1 MTFFFQTLKFH
12 FLLFSKAKQAVFF
25 TLFFPVFIFILF
37 SSIWGMKSIEYVKF
51 IMAGVIAMN
60 IASEG
65 MFSIG
70 GVIKEYYTS
79 GLMKMLKKTPL
90 NITIYITSLILSRVI
105 IISLVTLLISI
116 IAFLMF
122 HVDFFL
128 NDFIHYFLGIL
139 IGLFTFSFIGLTLSY
154 TAIKNKGNVG
164 ILNVVYYIL
173 IFSSNSFYPIGDFN
187 PFLNSIGNLF
197 PMNSVL
203 NILRSENVN
212 YIGLIIWFI
221 VPFISFQILI
231 KKIKNNR

>member
-1 MTFFFQTLKFH
+1 MTLFFQTLKFH
-12 FLLFSKAKQAVFF
+12 FLLFSKARQAVFF
-25 TLFFPVFIFILF
+25 TVFFPVFIFILF
-37 SSIWGMKSIEYVKF
+37 SSIWGIKSIEYVKF

-70 GVIKEYYTS
+70 GVIKEYYAS
-79 GLMKMLKKTPL
+79 GLMKMIKKTPL
-90 NITIYITSLILSRVI
+90 NITLYITCLILSRVI
-105 IISLVTLLISI
+105 IICLVSIILSI
-116 IAFLMF
+116 IAYLVF

-128 NDFIHYFLGIL
+128 NDFIYYFIGIL
-139 IGLFTFSFIGLTLSY
+139 LGLFIFSFIGLSLSY
-154 TAIKNKGNVG
+154 TSLKSKGNVG
-164 ILNVVYYIL
+164 ILNIVYYIL

-187 PFLNSIGNLF
+187 PVLNSIGNLF

-212 YIGLIIWFI
+212 FIVLIIWFL